1 MNTILERINSMGS
14 AFVEFAWPML
24 LQVSVLVVILLLADL
39 LLRSKVRAVFR
50 YWLWMLVLVKLVL
63 PSTLS
68 SPLSVGSFFGEELKS
83 LDVVTSVKVTESP
96 EVVRLSEPFE
106 MPGQI
111 RPVGPES
118 AAPKATAD
126 VGTEPAAAAAT
137 WQGVVFLVWLA
148 VVAGMGLL
156 LLQRAIFVKGLV
168 AQAKNANTIMNDAL
182 EFCRRR
188 MGLKNPVRLKVSA
201 NTASPAVCGL
211 FRPVILVPQ
220 DLAPTLGAGHLR
232 AVLMHELAHIKRGDL
247 WVNLV
252 QTLLQIIYFYNP
264 FVWLGNA
271 IIRRVREQAVDE
283 ATLVAMGEA
292 AERYPQTLLSVAK
305 LALGRP
311 ALSLRLIGVVESR
324 SALAGRVKRIL
335 SRPFPKTAKLG
346 ILGLIAVIIVGAVLL
361 PMAKAM
367 SKPPTFIVKGTVI
380 DTGTGQPV
388 AGAKVGDV
396 EQYAEGKQWTTTDAN
411 GNYEYKTWYEEHGV
425 KAEADGYKR
434 QDKGFGT
441 KLFVSKKE
449 KVIDFELTPKKAAEQ
464 SEFNATLS
472 NGVTVELVGVCEY
485 DGESKGWLKPDG
497 SVFDPDLYVQQREEY
512 KGQNRLAFVVKLN
525 TEDFNLEFN
534 IKGVESY
541 SGMDLY
547 DTSDNV
553 LHNYKAA
560 VALIEH
566 DNNFTDLRIG
576 VATEPWKTIAQ
587 FRGTKRD
594 FSGPNDIIFSTP
606 IESKNGTAISVRGDW
621 DRKLGERRVIAID
634 KQGKTHIGSWY
645 GRSSWDKTISMSE
658 FKKILPEQINK
669 YELQFRPY
677 KWVTFKNVS
686 LKPNFKTQVQ
696 TVVEGAEK
704 ADYSSVTVKEGI
716 GFDDIIFGCTGDFIK
731 SKLGEPDKEV
741 KNEKDWWLN
750 YRKTY
755 GLGLWVNPQEN
766 YLIEIRL
773 NKKFKGE
780 LTSGISM
787 SSTMQEVFDV
797 YGQPIRIETPKDF
810 DESYESRVL
819 FYRKR
824 IFRKPNISKIY
835 YEDKGLL
842 FWFDGDELNQIVVYR
857 CREQENSSTVEE
869 VEKSQKPAV
878 QVEEKEKQSISF
890 GSVIERVVNDDNEK
904 TDMFIDLDTGELIT
918 PPDKLHK
925 LNATEQLEWFSKKG
939 IDAGCETNQDVRGL
953 FCVDTVAIPISNDTW
968 NARSAESLYK
978 DEVLQKAKP
987 GTLAFMGGKGK
998 LPITYKFKTREGG
1011 IGILQIT
1018 GFSDEPE
1025 GVKLRYK
1032 MLENTGQKTDLQ
1044 VGAEKPAVQV
1054 EGKEP

>member
-1 MNTILERINSMGS
+1 MNAILERINTTGS
-14 AFVEFAWPML
+14 GFVEFAWPML

-118 AAPKATAD
+118 VAPKATAD
-126 VGTEPAAAAAT
+126 VGTESAVVVT

-168 AQAKNANTIMNDAL
+168 AQAKDANTIMNDAL

-188 MGLKNPVRLKVSA
+188 MGLKNSVRLKVSA

-211 FRPVILVPQ
+211 FQPVILVPQ

-264 FVWLGNA
+264 FLWLGNA

-346 ILGLIAVIIVGAVLL
+346 ILGLAAVIIVGAVLL

-367 SKPPTFIVKGTVI
+367 PKPPTFIVKGIVT
-380 DTGTGQPV
+380 DTETGQPI

-396 EQYAEGKQWTTTDAN
+396 ERYAEGKQWTTTDAN
-411 GNYEYKTWYEEHGV
+411 GNYSYKTWYEEHAV
-425 KAEADGYKR
+425 KCEIAGYET
-434 QDKGFGT
+434 QIKGFLP
-441 KLFVSKKE
+441 KLFGLDLEKE
-449 KVIDFELTPKKAAEQ
+449 RVVDFKLTPENPENSSRFIA
-464 SEFNATLS
+464 SLT

-553 LHNYKAA
+553 LHNYQAA
-560 VALIEH
+560 VALIEN
-566 DNNFTDLRIG
+566 DDDFTDLRIG
-576 VATEPWKTIAQ
+576 VATELWKTIAQ
-587 FRGTKRD
+587 LWTAKRD
-594 FSGPNDIIFSTP
+594 VSGPNDIIFSTP

-621 DRKLGERRVIAID
+621 A
-634 KQGKTHIGSWY
+634 
-645 GRSSWDKTISMSE
+645 
-658 FKKILPEQINK
+658 N
-669 YELQFRPY
+669 
-677 KWVTFKNVS
+677 
-686 LKPNFKTQVQ
+686 
-696 TVVEGAEK
+696 
-704 ADYSSVTVKEGI
+704 
-716 GFDDIIFGCTGDFIK
+716 
-731 SKLGEPDKEV
+731 
-741 KNEKDWWLN
+741 
-750 YRKTY
+750 
-755 GLGLWVNPQEN
+755 
-766 YLIEIRL
+766 
-773 NKKFKGE
+773 
-780 LTSGISM
+780 
-787 SSTMQEVFDV
+787 DV
-797 YGQPIRIETPKDF
+797 
-810 DESYESRVL
+810 
-819 FYRKR
+819 
-824 IFRKPNISKIY
+824 
-835 YEDKGLL
+835 
-842 FWFDGDELNQIVVYR
+842 
-857 CREQENSSTVEE
+857 
-869 VEKSQKPAV
+869 
-878 QVEEKEKQSISF
+878 
-890 GSVIERVVNDDNEK
+890 
-904 TDMFIDLDTGELIT
+904 
-918 PPDKLHK
+918 
-925 LNATEQLEWFSKKG
+925 
-939 IDAGCETNQDVRGL
+939 
-953 FCVDTVAIPISNDTW
+953 
-968 NARSAESLYK
+968 
-978 DEVLQKAKP
+978 
-987 GTLAFMGGKGK
+987 
-998 LPITYKFKTREGG
+998 
-1011 IGILQIT
+1011 
-1018 GFSDEPE
+1018 
-1025 GVKLRYK
+1025 
-1032 MLENTGQKTDLQ
+1032 
-1044 VGAEKPAVQV
+1044 
-1054 EGKEP
+1054 